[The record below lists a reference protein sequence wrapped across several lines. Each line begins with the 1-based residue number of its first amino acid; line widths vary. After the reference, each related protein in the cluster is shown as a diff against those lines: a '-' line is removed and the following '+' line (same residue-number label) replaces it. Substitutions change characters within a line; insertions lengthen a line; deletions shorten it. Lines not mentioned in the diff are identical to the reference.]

1 MWISQSSLQQEQT
14 FVYRERALH
23 KAGEVLSQFHCMKQI
38 LSLSFQFTLRTPLL
52 LEKEAGGIT
61 FIKGKQK
68 VFGPLLLEEDITQ
81 KNG

>member
-1 MWISQSSLQQEQT
+1 
-14 FVYRERALH
+14 
-23 KAGEVLSQFHCMKQI
+23 MKQI
-38 LSLSFQFTLRTPLL
+38 LSLSFPFTLRTPLL

-68 VFGPLLLEEDITQ
+68 VFGPLLLEEDKTQ